1 MIESGVVFSEDTM
14 PYACRAVY
22 ELQLNVESLSLW
34 HADRC
39 SVPGPGEL
47 CQESRQMLWCDIHL
61 VLAQRHLWRE
71 NPLIPTAIGVA
82 RSCRSQ
88 SREMWRDM
96 SGNISPDSCL
106 KSPLLS
112 WRLTCVFE
120 LVEESNVTSM
130 SYHESAALLYM
141 TSQVLVLHTSMM
153 MLRAFCQ

>member
-1 MIESGVVFSEDTM
+1 MIESGVVFSENTM

-71 NPLIPTAIGVA
+71 NPLMPTAIGVA
-82 RSCRSQ
+82 QSCRSQ

-120 LVEESNVTSM
+120 LVVESNVTSM
-130 SYHESAALLYM
+130 SYHESAAYFISSVKSRSCTQSRL
-141 TSQVLVLHTSMM
+141 
-153 MLRAFCQ
+153 MLRAFC